1 MRVSRAQPFIAG
13 KSDFSVVPC
22 SIEKASASSPSDA
35 LTTLTPSE
43 FVLFSKRYYRDFR
56 VDARSAQG
64 VTSLDLLD
72 HERCACQLP
81 FMTVLFT
88 YQSASNT
95 CKYPENIGAREQQR
109 VERRPHLSF
118 AVSFARVCA
127 IGHQIV
133 AIGSGV
139 NFILSNPFFSF
150 L

>member
-1 MRVSRAQPFIAG
+1 MTFDFELRDLERFKMGFLGGRGLSVSRSQRG
-13 KSDFSVVPC
+13 G
-22 SIEKASASSPSDA
+22 A
-35 LTTLTPSE
+35 LQTNLV
-43 FVLFSKRYYRDFR
+43 FLLR

-127 IGHQIV
+127 ISHQIV